1 MPIRDTTMDY
11 DNDLED
17 EVKVIDV
24 AEVLSIKSIDS
35 DRQRS
40 KIRISC

>member
-24 AEVLSIKSIDS
+24 AEVLSIKKFKVH
-35 DRQRS
+35 RFG
-40 KIRISC
+40 